1 MKNKMHNVFSLCSF
15 YNKKKKGDTWI
26 GGEIREFAEVLRN
39 PICRDELVWDGILRD
54 FRRHYVYP
62 AIAILLVTILFTIC
76 LCYIGG

>member
-1 MKNKMHNVFSLCSF
+1 M
-15 YNKKKKGDTWI
+15 
-26 GGEIREFAEVLRN
+26 RELAEVLRN

-62 AIAILLVTILFTIC
+62 AIAILLVTIVAVLY